1 MAACNTSAVQYNRN
15 FIADFHVLC
24 TGYDLNRLR
33 TDIHLADDEFVGIRM
48 RFNALKLSYDDFL
61 KIFVKSCI
69 TFSFG
74 A

>member
-1 MAACNTSAVQYNRN
+1 MAACNASAVKYNRN
-15 FIADFHVLC
+15 LVADFHVTC
-24 TGYDLNRLR
+24 AGHNLNRLR
-33 TDIHLADDEFVGIRM
+33 TDIHLTDDELVGIRM